1 MRKRDLLSVC
11 IDNLKRRKSRTFLTV
26 LGVIIGCCAIVIM
39 ISIGIGTQ
47 EAQDLMLSQ
56 MGDLTIV
63 TVYTQSRDAS
73 AAKLDDSAVKSF
85 ERIPHVEA
93 VSPKQ
98 FSYDLTMRVY
108 AGKDKRY
115 VSNWADIMGIESSTY
130 EKFGF
135 KLIEG
140 DYTGRKPYSVLV
152 GKNFAYGFAD
162 QRRPEGRNMIEYY
175 MYQEDDPEMP
185 EPYFD
190 PLTTPLELEIVVSE
204 EGGSEKTFTQE
215 IYATGRTEEDY
226 SKGYQTGE
234 GIIMDIHE
242 LQTLI
247 DTAKKEQGQKPD
259 TKKTY
264 ENVMVKA
271 ADMEYVEEIEE
282 QIQAMGYST
291 DSMESI
297 RKPMQEE
304 ARQRQLMLG
313 GIGAISL
320 FVAALGIMNTMIMS
334 ISERTREIGIMK
346 ALGCFVSDIRAIFLL
361 EAGCIGFIGGAVG
374 VILSLIIS
382 TVMNLAAY
390 QAPITGIGD
399 VIAALTAQGTRISVI
414 PLWLIGFAM
423 LFSVVIGVASGY
435 YPANKAVKISA
446 LEAIK
451 RE

>member
-190 PLTTPLELEIVVSE
+190 PLTTPLVLEIVVSVV
-204 EGGSEKTFTQE
+204 GGSEMTFTQE

-282 QIQAMGYST
+282 KIQARGYS
-291 DSMESI
+291 
-297 RKPMQEE
+297 
-304 ARQRQLMLG
+304 
-313 GIGAISL
+313 
-320 FVAALGIMNTMIMS
+320 
-334 ISERTREIGIMK
+334 
-346 ALGCFVSDIRAIFLL
+346 
-361 EAGCIGFIGGAVG
+361 
-374 VILSLIIS
+374 
-382 TVMNLAAY
+382 
-390 QAPITGIGD
+390 
-399 VIAALTAQGTRISVI
+399 
-414 PLWLIGFAM
+414 
-423 LFSVVIGVASGY
+423 
-435 YPANKAVKISA
+435 
-446 LEAIK
+446 
-451 RE
+451 